1 MSPIVDMT
9 KRVND
14 RNARL
19 NGKGGD
25 TTHQHYLR
33 NFSINSVISNGG
45 RNVVHRRL
53 ISKIGIGAT
62 TKMVKATYECDVS
75 YRRHDEKR

>member
-14 RNARL
+14 RNASPK
-19 NGKGGD
+19 GTGGD

-33 NFSINSVISNGG
+33 NFSILSVISNGG
-45 RNVVHRRL
+45 GNVVYRRQ

-62 TKMVKATYECDVS
+62 TKIVKATYKCDVS
-75 YRRHDEKR
+75 YRRHDETR